1 MNEWVLASGT
11 ALWLGILTSISPC
24 PLATNLV
31 AFSFV
36 SQRVA
41 NPRRVALTGIAYSV
55 GRSLAYLGLA
65 GLIIASL
72 LAIPDVAFFLEH
84 YGNRTLGPLLVIV
97 GLLLFGI
104 IRIPFSVGGGLVQ
117 RTGERVANRGML
129 GALALGA
136 IFALTFCPVS
146 AALYFGSLLPLAMER
161 SSPVWIPALY
171 GIGTAAPVLGL
182 ALLTT
187 AGVTAAQRAFTK
199 LSQIEIWARRITAV
213 VFIGVGIYFIL
224 NYNFE
229 LFNRYPVD

>member
-1 MNEWVLASGT
+1 MNEWALAAGS

-36 SQRVA
+36 SRQVA
-41 NPRRVALTGIAYSV
+41 SPRRVALTGVAYCA

-65 GLIIASL
+65 ALIIASL

-84 YGNRTLGPLLVIV
+84 YGNRALGPLLIVV
-97 GLLLFGI
+97 GLMLFGV
-104 IRIPFSVGGGLVQ
+104 IRIPLPGAGLAQ
-117 RTGERVANRGML
+117 RVGERAASRGGIA

-136 IFALTFCPVS
+136 VFALAFCPVS

-161 SSPVWIPALY
+161 SSPVLIPALY
-171 GIGTAAPVLGL
+171 GIGTAAPVLGM

-187 AGVTAAQRAFTK
+187 ASVTAAQRAFAELTR
-199 LSQIEIWARRITAV
+199 IEVWARRITAA
-213 VFIGVGIYFIL
+213 VFVSVGIYFIL
-224 NYNFE
+224 NYNLE
-229 LFNRYPVD
+229 LLA